1 MISCFSWAYA
11 QQGVNLIPNGSFEL
25 GVEQFE
31 SDYKYSEDCK
41 PGEYSITKKASFAGK
56 DFKNTL
62 SGDHTSG
69 LGYYLV
75 ANSSGVAHQRIWYYE
90 VTVKP
95 NSMYSFEAYFC
106 NIFKLQPPK
115 TNFDFET
122 ADIKGNDP
130 NLRVTINGEVIAE
143 EKDFYHVYQWVRM
156 AGGWY
161 SGAHSGTV
169 SIAIENL
176 NTYTYGNDVALD
188 DIRLEFIETMPT
200 AYVPPKHNSMAS
212 KHYQHHLQSHRSW
225 LEHKR
230 YVESHD
236 SLGNGV
242 YSMHATKPTPPPPI
256 QTDTANIK
264 VPQRVTMKDL
274 IFIQSKAEL
283 LPEAKKQ
290 LDLVAAWMLQDTTI
304 RVLFIGHTDNVGDA
318 KLNVQLSEDRVKN
331 VKAYLVSKGVN
342 ANRIET
348 IGYGG
353 AYPIADNS
361 REDTRKLN
369 RRVEMEI
376 LE

>member
-1 MISCFSWAYA
+1 LISCYGWACA
-11 QQGVNLIPNGSFEL
+11 QQGVNLIPNGNFEL
-25 GVEQFE
+25 GVEQFK
-31 SDYKYSEDCK
+31 SDYKLSDNCK
-41 PGEYSITKKASFAGK
+41 PGEYAITKRASFAGN
-56 DFKNTL
+56 DFKNTH

-69 LGYYLV
+69 FGYYLV
-75 ANSSGVAHQRIWYYE
+75 ANSSGIAHQRIWYYE
-90 VTVKP
+90 VNIKP
-95 NSMYSFEAYFC
+95 NSIYSFEAFFC
-106 NIFKLQPPK
+106 NVFKLQPPK

-130 NLRVTINGEVIAE
+130 HLRVTINGEIIAE
-143 EKDFYHVYQWVRM
+143 EKDFYHVYQWVRI
-156 AGGWY
+156 AGNWY
-161 SGAHSGTV
+161 SGGHSGTV

-212 KHYQHHLQSHRSW
+212 KHYPHHLQQHRSW
-225 LEHKR
+225 LEHKK

-242 YSMHATKPTPPPPI
+242 YSMHATKPTTPPPI

-274 IFIQSKAEL
+274 IFIQSKADL

-290 LDLVAAWMLQDTTI
+290 LDLVATWMLQDTTI

-331 VKAYLVSKGVN
+331 VKAYLVSKGVSS
-342 ANRIET
+342 NRIET